1 MKVDRTTRGE
11 SVHLAFAGRIDSAWA
26 ESASKELEAAIRSG
40 KPRVDLDFDRVTF
53 ISSVGIGILVQS
65 FTRFRAVG
73 GVLAIVTASEPVRG
87 MLRVAKLDSMLMAA
101 ASAPTASLEAHPIGR
116 GWTGKVRRVGGELAS
131 IATARFIDEA
141 VLQATP
147 ELLAIG
153 HVALAGDRAGA
164 TGHFGEG
171 FAVGGTVAVQPAE
184 APRPDCLASSDA
196 GTVSFIAQR
205 AIVVEGAPSLHGDF
219 ERSEGEAVA
228 VSALA
233 AALVARVGGP
243 IAFVAMGE
251 CAGAFGAWA
260 RTSPDGWTSSP
271 AAMDD
276 ASLRKALRFAGEPM
290 HAGESLVVVGVA
302 AGMDGSGSSD
312 DVAATLVDCGGVRL
326 HAHAAVASYRPV
338 PATTA
343 EVAAAGRL
351 LAEQPIRLVLH
362 AMQGAPG
369 HETAFER
376 GVVFVWPL
384 GPGGGS

>member
-1 MKVDRTTRGE
+1 MKVERTIRGE
-11 SVHLAFAGRIDSAWA
+11 SVHLAFEGRIDSAWA
-26 ESASKELEAAIRSG
+26 ESASKELESAIRSG
-40 KPRVDLDFDRVTF
+40 KPRIDLDFDLVTF

-87 MLRVAKLDSMLMAA
+87 MLRVAKLESMLMAA
-101 ASAPTASLEAHPIGR
+101 AEPAIASTDSHAIGR
-116 GWTGKVRRVGGELAS
+116 GWTGKVRSIGAGDALA
-131 IATARFIDEA
+131 AARFVEA
-141 VLQATP
+141 DVLHARRDV
-147 ELLAIG
+147 LAIG
-153 HVALAGDRAGA
+153 HFALAGDVAGA
-164 TGHFGEG
+164 SGHFGEG
-171 FAVGGTVAVQPAE
+171 LAAGGTVAVQPAE

-196 GTVSFIAQR
+196 GTVSFIARQ
-205 AIVVEGAPSLHGDF
+205 AIVVEGSPSLHGDF
-219 ERSEGEAVA
+219 ERAKDEPVA

-251 CAGAFGAWA
+251 CAGAYGAWA
-260 RTSPDGWTSSP
+260 RTSPDGWRSPP

-276 ASLRKALRFAGEPM
+276 AALRSSLRFAGEPM

-302 AGMDGSGSSD
+302 AGDDHDGLD
-312 DVAATLVDCGGVRL
+312 RRVAATLVKSGDLSL

-343 EVAAAGRL
+343 EPAAAGRL

-362 AMQGAPG
+362 AMRGPDG
-369 HETAFER
+369 VETCFER
-376 GVVFVWPL
+376 GVVFVWRL
-384 GPGGGS
+384 SKRVSA